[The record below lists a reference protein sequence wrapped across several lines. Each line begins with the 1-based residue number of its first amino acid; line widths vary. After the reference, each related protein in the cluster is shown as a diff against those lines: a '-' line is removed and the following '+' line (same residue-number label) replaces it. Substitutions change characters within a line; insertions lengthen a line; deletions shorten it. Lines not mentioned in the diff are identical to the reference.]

1 MALKWPFFGPPRG
14 GGSLAG
20 SQDTQIWGPDLGSRS
35 GVWESEGT
43 DAVGHSSHPLPAL
56 KGPIKGEGLVYPLPP
71 AYLCLLYIP
80 PTSSY
85 SIPLDNVVLSREHS
99 SI

>member
-1 MALKWPFFGPPRG
+1 MP
-14 GGSLAG
+14 LAILAIL
-20 SQDTQIWGPDLGSRS
+20 SQP
-35 GVWESEGT
+35 
-43 DAVGHSSHPLPAL
+43 L

-85 SIPLDNVVLSREHS
+85 SIPLDNVVLS
-99 SI
+99 